1 MTQMGCQKTLRIDI
15 MTEGNRDEAFLE
27 IQKGDKVYYFNA
39 QLQECSGNAIMVGPE
54 GWVVN
59 NEGVTVVVNEGNNY
73 AGHTPGKERQPDN
86 FGHWMN
92 RFKV

>member
-1 MTQMGCQKTLRIDI
+1 MSK
-15 MTEGNRDEAFLE
+15 GNRDEAYSE

-39 QLQECSGNAIMVGPE
+39 QLQEHSGKAIMVGPD

-59 NEGVTVVVNEGNNY
+59 DEGVTVVVNEGNNY
-73 AGHTPGKERQPDN
+73 AGHTESKDREPDN

-92 RFKV
+92 KFKI

>member
-59 NEGVTVVVNEGNNY
+59 DEGVTVVVNEGNNY

>member
-15 MTEGNRDEAFLE
+15 MTEGNRDEAFTE

-59 NEGVTVVVNEGNNY
+59 DEGVTVVVNEGNNY